1 MQAKRELL
9 ASQIALKRR
18 LNNEERLYRELSK
31 FFKKLKKEVL
41 ASLEE
46 YWSEYQMLQGHI
58 NLICSPVHEAHR
70 EYYEILK
77 KYKLREYELGK
88 REAKRLV
95 DRAGVR
101 YAFKEAQS
109 MPITGFIKKNSDD
122 LFATIPKAEQDL
134 LNRTFK
140 TSERTLSRV
149 DDQLNNII
157 TEGYRGGKGINDIA
171 NQVTKRFDQLQ
182 TWEARRIARTE
193 VNTSHNKATV
203 DTYNDLG
210 VEYTQWIA
218 ASDDRTRDSHVE
230 VDGEIIPMGGTYS
243 NGLSY
248 PGDMSGPIEEWINCR
263 CSNAPFVIPYGFM
276 APSFSPFREEDL
288 IPIETQTAE
297 ELLTPPE
304 PQIIEPTQQ
313 QLQTLSKD
321 EREQIQWAKS
331 VLSKDFHT
339 EMMKQKA
346 QSTLDELYSKALNKP
361 KKVKDV
367 VKPVETEPLK
377 PKTKIVEEQP
387 VKPKTVSAEQNINRM
402 SSQKLY
408 ESMTKADKKKY
419 DKAKTTY
426 ENGKKHEF
434 KPLIE
439 KGLLEMRKLE
449 QKQRDKL
456 LKRTKP
462 KEKPKP
468 SPYTRDLDNIH
479 KDIKVPTE
487 ELIPKLEKWIDKRC
501 KNTIEYG
508 YHFDVKTG
516 KIVGEEIRG
525 KKGGVAISDKGSKY
539 GSIHSHT
546 TNGMSPPSAEDLIT
560 FRCKQEKDHFMP
572 SKYELWYVEATDSF
586 GPFGKLSQ
594 IDLQE
599 AHAECVARGK
609 EQVAKDIKQGKI
621 SADENEIA
629 MALDKYVGDELL
641 KTFNSP
647 PWNKTLTVKR
657 YYR

>member
-1 MQAKRELL
+1 
-9 ASQIALKRR
+9 
-18 LNNEERLYRELSK
+18 
-31 FFKKLKKEVL
+31 
-41 ASLEE
+41 
-46 YWSEYQMLQGHI
+46 
-58 NLICSPVHEAHR
+58 
-70 EYYEILK
+70 
-77 KYKLREYELGK
+77 
-88 REAKRLV
+88 
-95 DRAGVR
+95 
-101 YAFKEAQS
+101 
-109 MPITGFIKKNSDD
+109 MPISGFIKKDSDK
-122 LFATIPKAEQDL
+122 LFGTLPKAEQDL
-134 LNRTFK
+134 LDRTYK
-140 TSERTLSRV
+140 ASENTLKRV
-149 DDQLNNII
+149 DSQLNKII
-157 TEGYRGGKGINDIA
+157 TDGYRSGKGINDIA
-171 NQVTKRFDQLQ
+171 NNVTKRFDQLAS
-182 TWEARRIARTE
+182 WEAKRIARTE

-203 DTYNDLG
+203 DTYQDLG

-218 ASDDRTRDSHVE
+218 ASDDRTRDSHVD
-230 VDGEIIPMGGTYS
+230 VDGEIIPMGGKYS

-248 PGDMSGPIEEWINCR
+248 PGDMSGPVEEWINCR
-263 CSNAPFVIPYGFM
+263 CSNAPYVIPYGYM

-387 VKPKTVSAEQNINRM
+387 VKPKTVFAEQNINRM
-402 SSQKLY
+402 SSQELY

-479 KDIKVPTE
+479 KDINVPTE

-621 SADENEIA
+621 SADETEIA

>member
-1 MQAKRELL
+1 M
-9 ASQIALKRR
+9 
-18 LNNEERLYRELSK
+18 
-31 FFKKLKKEVL
+31 

-58 NLICSPVHEAHR
+58 NLIVSPVYEAHK
-70 EYYEILK
+70 EYYEILR
-77 KYKLREYELGK
+77 KYKIKEYELGK
-88 REAKRLV
+88 REATRLV
-95 DRAGVR
+95 NRAGVR
-101 YAFKEAQS
+101 YAFKEAMS
-109 MPITGFIKKNSDD
+109 MPISGFIKKDSDK
-122 LFATIPKAEQDL
+122 LFGTLPKAEQDL
-134 LNRTFK
+134 LDRTYK
-140 TSERTLSRV
+140 ASENTLKRV
-149 DDQLNNII
+149 DSQLNKII
-157 TEGYRGGKGINDIA
+157 TDGYRSGKGINDIS
-171 NQVTKRFDQLQ
+171 NQVTKRFDQLAS
-182 TWEARRIARTE
+182 WEAKRIARTE

-243 NGLSY
+243 NGLQY

-263 CSNAPFVIPYGFM
+263 CSNAPFVIPYGYM

-288 IPIETQTAE
+288 VPIENVRTADELLQPTEPTMVVPTDEQLKANLTKE
-297 ELLTPPE
+297 ELKLVE
-304 PQIIEPTQQ
+304 WARGVQESKFIKAEGKAKARQ
-313 QLQTLSKD
+313 QL
-321 EREQIQWAKS
+321 E
-331 VLSKDFHT
+331 
-339 EMMKQKA
+339 
-346 QSTLDELYSKALNKP
+346 ELYQKALNKKPLP
-361 KKVKDV
+361 KPEKVPKQE
-367 VKPVETEPLK
+367 VKVEPLK
-377 PKTKIVEEQP
+377 PKTKTVEEQP

-402 SSQKLY
+402 SSQELY

-426 ENGKKHEF
+426 ENGKKYEF

-462 KEKPKP
+462 KQKPKP
-468 SPYTRDLDNIH
+468 NPYTRDLDNIH
-479 KDIKVPTE
+479 KDINVPTE

-525 KKGGVAISDKGSKY
+525 KKGGVSISDKGSKY

-560 FRCKQEKDHFMP
+560 FRCKEEKDHFMP

-586 GPFGKLSQ
+586 GPLGKLSQ

-621 SADENEIA
+621 SADETEIA